1 MSKQRLN
8 ITDICSDL
16 LYKSHTMEVH
26 LHTKAIIFNQE
37 WKILV
42 QKRSDTGKWDLI
54 WWKTE
59 IPEKIEDAIIRE
71 IKEETWIE
79 DVKNL
84 KVIHVESSF
93 LQKTNRYFVLII
105 FTGETKSSISTISK
119 EHNDYIRT
127 TKDELFSIWLTD
139 YLQKGLEKI
148 VNLF

>member
-1 MSKQRLN
+1 
-8 ITDICSDL
+8 
-16 LYKSHTMEVH
+16 MEFH
-26 LHTKAIIFNQE
+26 FHTKAIIFNQE

-79 DVKNL
+79 DIENI
-84 KVIHVESSF
+84 KVIHIESVF
-93 LQKTNRYFVLII
+93 LQETNKYFVLII
-105 FTGETKSSISTISK
+105 FTGQTKSSISIISD
-119 EHNDYIRT
+119 EHNDHIRT
-127 TKDELFSIWLTD
+127 TKDELFTIWLTD
-139 YLQKGLEKI
+139 YLQKSLEKI

>member
-1 MSKQRLN
+1 
-8 ITDICSDL
+8 
-16 LYKSHTMEVH
+16 MEFH
-26 LHTKAIIFNQE
+26 FHTKAIISNQE

-71 IKEETWIE
+71 IKEESWIE

-84 KVIHVESSF
+84 KVIHVESNF

-105 FTGETKSSISTISK
+105 FTGETESSISTISD
-119 EHNDYIRT
+119 EHNEYLRT

-139 YLQKGLEKI
+139 YLQKSLEKI

>member
-1 MSKQRLN
+1 
-8 ITDICSDL
+8 
-16 LYKSHTMEVH
+16 MEVH

-79 DVKNL
+79 DIENL
-84 KVIHVESSF
+84 KVIHIESSF

-105 FTGETKSSISTISK
+105 FKGNTKASIPNISN
-119 EHNDYIRT
+119 EHNDHVRT

-139 YLQKGLEKI
+139 YLQKSLEKI

>member
-1 MSKQRLN
+1 
-8 ITDICSDL
+8 
-16 LYKSHTMEVH
+16 MEFH
-26 LHTKAIIFNQE
+26 FHTKAIIFNQE

-79 DVKNL
+79 DIENM
-84 KVIHVESSF
+84 KVIHIESCL
-93 LQKTNRYFVLII
+93 LQEKNKYFVLII
-105 FTGETKSSISTISK
+105 FTGETKSSISIISD
-119 EHNDYIRT
+119 EHNDYIRI
-127 TKDELFSIWLTD
+127 TKNELFTIWITD
-139 YLQKGLEKI
+139 YLQKSLEKI

>member
-1 MSKQRLN
+1 
-8 ITDICSDL
+8 
-16 LYKSHTMEVH
+16 MEFH
-26 LHTKAIIFNQE
+26 FHTKAIIFNQE

>member
-1 MSKQRLN
+1 
-8 ITDICSDL
+8 
-16 LYKSHTMEVH
+16 MEVH

-79 DVKNL
+79 DIETL
-84 KVIHVESSF
+84 KVIHIESNF

-105 FTGETKSSISTISK
+105 FKGNTKVSIPNISN
-119 EHNDYIRT
+119 EHNDHVRT

-139 YLQKGLEKI
+139 YLQKSLEKI

>member
-1 MSKQRLN
+1 
-8 ITDICSDL
+8 
-16 LYKSHTMEVH
+16 MEFH
-26 LHTKAIIFNQE
+26 FHTKAIIFNQE

-79 DVKNL
+79 DIENL
-84 KVIHVESSF
+84 KVIHIESNL

-105 FTGETKSSISTISK
+105 FTGQTKSSISRISD
-119 EHNDYIRT
+119 EHDEYIRT

-139 YLQKGLEKI
+139 YLQKSLEKI
-148 VNLF
+148 VKLF

>member
-1 MSKQRLN
+1 
-8 ITDICSDL
+8 
-16 LYKSHTMEVH
+16 MEVH

-71 IKEETWIE
+71 IKEETWIKDIE
-79 DVKNL
+79 NL
-84 KVIHVESSF
+84 KVIHIESNF

-105 FTGETKSSISTISK
+105 FTGQTKSWISIISD
-119 EHNDYIRT
+119 EHNDHIRA
-127 TKDELFSIWLTD
+127 TKDELFKIWLTD
-139 YLQKGLEKI
+139 YLQKSLEKI

>member
-1 MSKQRLN
+1 
-8 ITDICSDL
+8 
-16 LYKSHTMEVH
+16 MEVH

-79 DVKNL
+79 DIETL
-84 KVIHVESSF
+84 KVIHIESNF

-105 FTGETKSSISTISK
+105 FTGQTKSWISIISD
-119 EHNDYIRT
+119 EHNDHIRA
-127 TKDELFSIWLTD
+127 TKDELFKIWLTD
-139 YLQKGLEKI
+139 YLQKSLEKI

>member
-1 MSKQRLN
+1 
-8 ITDICSDL
+8 
-16 LYKSHTMEVH
+16 MEFH
-26 LHTKAIIFNQE
+26 FHTKAIIFNQE

-79 DVKNL
+79 DIENI
-84 KVIHVESSF
+84 KVIHIESVF
-93 LQKTNRYFVLII
+93 LQKTNKYFVLII
-105 FTGETKSSISTISK
+105 FTGQTKSSISIISD
-119 EHNDYIRT
+119 EHNDHIRT
-127 TKDELFSIWLTD
+127 TKDELFTIWLTD
-139 YLQKGLEKI
+139 YLQKSLEKI